1 MRIHFAGCTFDS
13 ARRELTR
20 GGTRAELTP
29 KAFALLETLV
39 AARPAAVSK
48 ETLYEQLWP
57 ATFVEPGNLH
67 NLIADI
73 RAAIGDDNHTVIRT
87 VHRVGYAFDA
97 AIRHDEQP
105 STFMVVIGNR
115 EIVLHPGEN
124 FIGRD
129 PDCRVV
135 LNTPDVSRRHA
146 CITVSATA
154 TIEDLD
160 SKNGTFVGRTRVTA
174 PQSIDDGAEIVVGR
188 TQVTLRAQRTLEPT
202 ITAS

>member
-13 ARRELTR
+13 ARLELTR
-20 GGTRAELTP
+20 GGVRAALTP

-39 AARPAAVSK
+39 AARPDAVSK
-48 ETLYEQLWP
+48 EALYERLWP

-73 RAAIGDDNHTVIRT
+73 RAAIGDDDHTIIRT

-97 AIRHDEQP
+97 AIRDEAQAA
-105 STFMVVIGNR
+105 TFIVVIGNR
-115 EIVLHPGEN
+115 EFVLRPGEN

-146 CITVSATA
+146 RITVGATT
-154 TIEDLD
+154 TIEDLG
-160 SKNGTFVGRTRVTA
+160 SKNGTFVGQKRITQA
-174 PQSIDDGAEIVVGR
+174 EAIGEGAAIVVGR
-188 TQVTLRAQRTLEPT
+188 THLTLRAQQVLEPT

>member
-13 ARRELTR
+13 ARRELMR
-20 GGTRAELTP
+20 RGTRAELTP

-73 RAAIGDDNHTVIRT
+73 RAAIGDDDHVIIRT

-97 AIRHDEQP
+97 AIRDEAP
-105 STFMVVIGNR
+105 APAFIIVIGNR

-146 CITVSATA
+146 CITAGATA

-160 SKNGTFVGRTRVTA
+160 SKNGTFVGRKRVTK
-174 PQSIDDGAEIVVGR
+174 PEPIDDAAEIVIGR
-188 TQVTLRAQRTLEPT
+188 THVTLRTQRTLEPT